1 MASIR
6 SKLMAAVTR
15 RVMKG
20 KVGVSGSVAQDRATL
35 EKMSAMSARR
45 KPGETAI
52 VGGVPGEWQ
61 MPSVLTGNR
70 VILYLHG
77 GGYVIGSVATHRDMV
92 GRIADASGA
101 RALLLDYRLAPEHP
115 FPAAVDDAVAAY
127 RGLLG
132 TGAKPENI
140 VFAGDSAGGGLTVAA
155 LVALKQQGLPLPAAG
170 ICLSPWVD
178 LTFSGES
185 MKTKLEADPLLG
197 PGPLKWMGDLYL
209 AGQAPESPLASPL
222 FADLTGLPPLLIQ
235 VGSEEVLLDD
245 ALRLN
250 AAAKAAGINVSLEV
264 WDGMMHVWHLMAAM
278 IPEGKQAIQGIG
290 KYIAAHSAP

>member
-6 SKLMAAVTR
+6 SKLMAQVTR

-45 KPGETAI
+45 KPGEKAV

-70 VILYLHG
+70 AILYLHG
-77 GGYVIGSVATHRDMV
+77 GGYVIGSIATHRDMV

-101 RALLLDYRLAPEHP
+101 RALLLDYRLAPEYP

-127 RGLLG
+127 RGLLDAG
-132 TGAKPENI
+132 TKPENI

-155 LVALKQQGLPLPAAG
+155 LVSLKQQGLPLPAAG
-170 ICLSPWVD
+170 ICISPWVD

-185 MKTKLEADPLLG
+185 MRTKLEADPLLG

-222 FADLTGLPPLLIQ
+222 FADLSGLPPLLIQ

-250 AAAKAAGINVSLEV
+250 VAAKAAGVDVSLEV

>member
-1 MASIR
+1 
-6 SKLMAAVTR
+6 
-15 RVMKG
+15 
-20 KVGVSGSVAQDRATL
+20 
-35 EKMSAMSARR
+35 MSAMSARR
-45 KPGETAI
+45 KPGEKAI

-61 MPSVLTGNR
+61 MPRVLTGNR
-70 VILYLHG
+70 AILYLHG
-77 GGYVIGSVATHRDMV
+77 GGYVIGSIATHRDMV

-115 FPAAVDDAVAAY
+115 FPAAVEDAVAAY
-127 RGLLG
+127 RGLLDAG
-132 TGAKPENI
+132 SKPENI
-140 VFAGDSAGGGLTVAA
+140 VFAGDSAGGGLTIAA
-155 LVALKQQGLPLPAAG
+155 LVSLKQQGLPLPAAG

-185 MKTKLEADPLLG
+185 MKTKEEADPLLG
-197 PGPLKWMGDLYL
+197 KGPLKWMGDLYL

-250 AAAKAAGINVSLEV
+250 VAAKAAGINVSLEV

-290 KYIAAHSAP
+290 EYIAAHSAP

>member
-45 KPGETAI
+45 KPGEKAI

-77 GGYVIGSVATHRDMV
+77 GGYVIGSIATHRDMV

-127 RGLLG
+127 RGLLD

-170 ICLSPWVD
+170 ICISPWVD

-185 MKTKLEADPLLG
+185 MKTKEEADPLLG
-197 PGPLKWMGDLYL
+197 KGPLKWMGDLYL